1 MTEVL
6 LEKGFEEIFIKAI
19 EDLGYQRIDQSMIR
33 RESKRSALAAD
44 FLRDA
49 LRKINPDLRDEL
61 IDQVVFKINNID
73 AGLLVNRNETFFD
86 YLQNGVEVTSYED
99 GESKTRMAY
108 LIDYENPEA
117 NSFVVA
123 NQLTIEG
130 RDTRR
135 PDVLIYVNGMPLV
148 VIELKS
154 LNTEFS
160 DVDSAYRQIKNYQK
174 GIEELFVYNAF
185 NIISDFTTTKVGTI
199 TANMAWYKEWKSADG
214 SYESKDFGDYI
225 TPIKGLLDKRRF
237 LDILRNFIFFEH
249 KDEGTTKIMAQ
260 YHQYFAVHKA
270 VRSTLEA
277 IKKGDGRGGVFWH
290 TQGSGKS
297 LSMVFY
303 SQYLI
308 RILDKP
314 TFVVIT
320 DRNDL
325 DNQLYG
331 QFARASRFL
340 RQVPEQAK
348 SREDLY
354 NLLDKRKSNGIFFS
368 TMQKFQESDEPLSL
382 RNDIIV
388 ISDEAHRSQ
397 YGLREKIDKDG
408 GIQVGMARLVRDS
421 LPNATYIG
429 FTGTPISE
437 KDKDTKEVFGS
448 YIDIYDMNQAVKDG
462 ATKPVFYEN
471 RVLNLFLDKE
481 VLDLID
487 AKYKEMEENASAID
501 IENSKKKLSKLERIV
516 GSDEAIDTLV
526 KDIIDHY
533 EKNRADLLTGK
544 ALLVA
549 YNRRIAI
556 KIYKKILELR
566 PGWEE
571 KVKVVA
577 TSSNN
582 DPEDWKD
589 ILGFKSD
596 KEELAKRFK
605 DNDDQFKIAI
615 VVDMWLTGF
624 DAPSLSTMYVYKP
637 MEGYNLMQA
646 IARVNRVFED
656 KAGGLVVDYIGIAD
670 ALRKAISEY
679 TRGGKDTPDPN
690 ISERVYPVF
699 KEKLAACRRL
709 VTKDYKY
716 KRIFA
721 KDIGKEEMA
730 GLIRDGINAVLG
742 FDDKNQEEF
751 KKEAYALKQAH
762 SLCTS
767 LTDETEQRE
776 AAFIEAIRISVMR
789 ITNPGKLSRKEIDA
803 EITSLLD
810 KVVESR
816 GVIDIFQTIGGE
828 VNLFNREFLA
838 NLAKMKQKNLSIK
851 LLEKLLRDEIV
862 LCARTDKLKSEEFSK
877 KLERVMDRYKRGLIA
892 NAGSLQGF
900 TSGVAEDSDKD
911 YGLEDII
918 DKLIG
923 LADEMV
929 KMEGE
934 SKATGLS
941 KEELAFYHAIIQP
954 ENIKDF
960 YTNEDLVKFTRELTK
975 TIDEEMT
982 PDWSIKESGQASMRL
997 AVKKLLRKYKYPKD
1011 EMNKVI
1017 KLIIDQ
1023 AQYFDEAYEL

>member
-19 EDLGYQRIDQSMIR
+19 EDLGYQRIDQTMIR

-49 LRKINPDLRDEL
+49 LRKINPELSDEL
-61 IDQVVFKINNID
+61 IDQAVFKINNID

-99 GESKTRMAY
+99 GETKTTRAY

-117 NSFVVA
+117 NSFVVS

-130 RDTRR
+130 KDTRR

-154 LNTEFS
+154 MNTEFS

-199 TANMAWYKEWKSADG
+199 TANMAWYKERKSADG
-214 SYESKDFGDYI
+214 TYESKKYGDFI
-225 TPIKGLLDKRRF
+225 TPIKGLLTKRRF
-237 LDILRNFIFFEH
+237 LEIIRNFIFFEH
-249 KDEGTTKIMAQ
+249 KDDGTNKIMAQ
-260 YHQYFAVHKA
+260 YHQYYA
-270 VRSTLEA
+270 VRKALLSTVEA
-277 IKKGDGRGGVFWH
+277 IKRKDGRAGVFWH

-308 RILDKP
+308 RTLDQP
-314 TFVVIT
+314 TFVIIT

-340 RQVPEQAK
+340 RQLPVQAK
-348 SREDLY
+348 SREDLH
-354 NLLDKRKSNGIFFS
+354 NLLDKRKSNGIFFT

-397 YGLREKIDKDG
+397 YGLREKISKDG

-437 KDKDTKEVFGS
+437 KDRDTKEVFGS

-481 VLDLID
+481 ILNLID
-487 AKYKEMEENASAID
+487 AKYEEMEQNASSID

-533 EKNRADLLTGK
+533 EKNRAELLTGK
-544 ALLVA
+544 ALIVA
-549 YNRRIAI
+549 YNRSIAI
-556 KIYKKILELR
+556 KIYKKILEER
-566 PGWEE
+566 PEWDE

-589 ILGFKSD
+589 ILGYKSD

-605 DNDDQFKIAI
+605 DDDDPFKIAI

-670 ALRKAISEY
+670 ALKKAIGEY
-679 TRGGKDTPDPN
+679 TGKGNGGDGGN
-690 ISERVYPVF
+690 ISDTAYPVF
-699 KEKLAACRRL
+699 VEKLKACRRIL
-709 VTKDYKY
+709 TSDYKY
-716 KRIFA
+716 QRIFV
-721 KDIGKEEMA
+721 KDIEKEEMA
-730 GLIRDGINAVLG
+730 ELIRDGINTVLT
-742 FDDKNQEEF
+742 FDEKIQEEF

-767 LTDETEQRE
+767 ITNYKEQRE
-776 AAFIEAIRISVMR
+776 AAFIEAVRISVMR

-828 VNLFNREFLA
+828 LNLFDRNFLA
-838 NLAKMKQKNLSIK
+838 KLARMKQKNLSIK
-851 LLEKLLRDEIV
+851 LLEKLLM
-862 LCARTDKLKSEEFSK
+862 DKITLYKQADKIKSEEFSK
-877 KLERVMDRYKRGLIA
+877 KLERVMDRYKNGLIA
-892 NAGSLQGF
+892 NAGDLQDF
-900 TSGVAEDSDKD
+900 ASGVAESGNSDYD
-911 YGLEDII
+911 LEDTIN
-918 DKLIG
+918 KLIG

-929 KMEGE
+929 KMDEE

-941 KEELAFYHAIIQP
+941 KEELAFYHAISQP
-954 ENIKDF
+954 ENIKEF
-960 YTNEDLVKFTRELTK
+960 YTNEDLVEFTRELTK
-975 TIDEEMT
+975 KIDEEMT
-982 PDWSIKESGQASMRL
+982 PDWFMKESGRASMRV
-997 AVKKLLRKYKYPKD
+997 AIKRLLRKYKYPKD
-1011 EMNKVI
+1011 EINKVV

-1023 AQYFDEAYEL
+1023 AQYFDEAYGL

>member
-19 EDLGYQRIDQSMIR
+19 EDLGYQRIDQTMIR

-185 NIISDFTTTKVGTI
+185 NIISDFTTTEVGTI
-199 TANMAWYKEWKSADG
+199 TANLEWYKEWKTSDG
-214 SYESKDFGDYI
+214 KTESKEYGDYE
-225 TPIKGLLDKRRF
+225 TPIKGLLDKRNF
-237 LDILRNFIFFEH
+237 LEIIKNFIFFEH
-249 KDEGTTKIMAQ
+249 ADGGTNKIMAQ
-260 YHQYFAVHKA
+260 YHQYYAVKKA
-270 VRSTLEA
+270 LVSTVEA
-277 IKKGDGRGGVFWH
+277 IKRKDGRGGVFWH

-303 SQYLI
+303 SQYLMWTI
-308 RILDKP
+308 ENP
-314 TFVVIT
+314 TFVIIT

-340 RQVPEQAK
+340 RQKPIQAK

-354 NLLDKRKSNGIFFS
+354 NLLDNRKSNGIFFT

-397 YGLREKIDKDG
+397 YGLREKITKDG
-408 GIQVGMARLVRDS
+408 RVQVGMARLVRDS

-448 YIDIYDMNQAVKDG
+448 YIDIYDMNQAVEDG

-487 AKYKEMEENASAID
+487 KKYDEMAENASSID
-501 IENSKKKLSKLERIV
+501 IENSKKKLSKLERII

-533 EKNRADLLTGK
+533 ETNRADLLTGK

-566 PGWEE
+566 PDWVE
-571 KVKVVA
+571 KVKLVA

-582 DPEDWKD
+582 DPEEWKD
-589 ILGFKSD
+589 ILGYKSD

-605 DNDDQFKIAI
+605 DNDDSFKIAI

-624 DAPSLSTMYVYKP
+624 DAPSLATMYIYKP
-637 MEGYNLMQA
+637 MQGYNLMQA

-670 ALRKAISEY
+670 ALKKAISEY
-679 TRGGKDTPDPN
+679 TDKGKGKGGAN
-690 ISERVYPVF
+690 ISDTVYPVF
-699 KEKLAACRRL
+699 VEKLKACRRIL
-709 VTKDYKY
+709 TGDYKY
-716 KRIFA
+716 QRIFA
-721 KDIGKEEMA
+721 KDIESEEMA
-730 GLIRDGINAVLG
+730 GLIRDGINTIFT
-742 FDDKNQEEF
+742 FDEKIQEEF
-751 KKEAYALKQAH
+751 KRESFALKQAH
-762 SLCTS
+762 SLCASITNY
-767 LTDETEQRE
+767 EEQRE
-776 AAFIEAIRISVMR
+776 AAFIEAVRVSVMR
-789 ITNPGKLSRKEIDA
+789 IVNPGKISRKEIDA
-803 EITSLLD
+803 EITRLLD
-810 KVVESR
+810 KVVESK
-816 GVIDIFQTIGGE
+816 GVIDVFQTIGGE
-828 VNLFNREFLA
+828 LNLFDRKFIAKLA
-838 NLAKMKQKNLSIK
+838 AMKQKNLSIK
-851 LLEKLLRDEIV
+851 LLEKLLMNEIV
-862 LCARTDKLKSEEFSK
+862 VYQQSDKIKSEEFSK
-877 KLERVMDRYKRGLIA
+877 KLERVMDRYKKGLIA
-892 NAGSLQGF
+892 NAGDLQDF
-900 TSGVAEDSDKD
+900 ASGVDEGGNSDYDLK
-911 YGLEDII
+911 DII
-918 DKLIG
+918 DKLIN

-929 KMEGE
+929 KMDEE

-982 PDWSIKESGQASMRL
+982 PDWSIKESGRASMRL

-1023 AQYFDEAYEL
+1023 AKYFDEAYEL

>member
-1 MTEVL
+1 M
-6 LEKGFEEIFIKAI
+6 K
-19 EDLGYQRIDQSMIR
+19 
-33 RESKRSALAAD
+33 
-44 FLRDA
+44 
-49 LRKINPDLRDEL
+49 
-61 IDQVVFKINNID
+61 
-73 AGLLVNRNETFFD
+73 
-86 YLQNGVEVTSYED
+86 
-99 GESKTRMAY
+99 
-108 LIDYENPEA
+108 
-117 NSFVVA
+117 
-123 NQLTIEG
+123 
-130 RDTRR
+130 
-135 PDVLIYVNGMPLV
+135 
-148 VIELKS
+148 
-154 LNTEFS
+154 
-160 DVDSAYRQIKNYQK
+160 
-174 GIEELFVYNAF
+174 
-185 NIISDFTTTKVGTI
+185 
-199 TANMAWYKEWKSADG
+199 
-214 SYESKDFGDYI
+214 
-225 TPIKGLLDKRRF
+225 
-237 LDILRNFIFFEH
+237 
-249 KDEGTTKIMAQ
+249 
-260 YHQYFAVHKA
+260 
-270 VRSTLEA
+270 
-277 IKKGDGRGGVFWH
+277 
-290 TQGSGKS
+290 
-297 LSMVFY
+297 
-303 SQYLI
+303 
-308 RILDKP
+308 
-314 TFVVIT
+314 
-320 DRNDL
+320 
-325 DNQLYG
+325 
-331 QFARASRFL
+331 
-340 RQVPEQAK
+340 
-348 SREDLY
+348 
-354 NLLDKRKSNGIFFS
+354 
-368 TMQKFQESDEPLSL
+368 
-382 RNDIIV
+382 
-388 ISDEAHRSQ
+388 
-397 YGLREKIDKDG
+397 
-408 GIQVGMARLVRDS
+408 
-421 LPNATYIG
+421 
-429 FTGTPISE
+429 
-437 KDKDTKEVFGS
+437 
-448 YIDIYDMNQAVKDG
+448 QAVEDG

-487 AKYKEMEENASAID
+487 AKYKEMEENASARD

-533 EKNRADLLTGK
+533 ENNRADLLTGK
-544 ALLVA
+544 ALIVA

-556 KIYKKILELR
+556 KIYKKILEER
-566 PGWEE
+566 PQWDEML
-571 KVKVVA
+571 KVVA

-605 DNDDQFKIAI
+605 DNDDPFKIAI

-679 TRGGKDTPDPN
+679 TRGGKDAPDPN

-699 KEKLAACRRL
+699 KEKLAACREL

-716 KRIFA
+716 TRIFA
-721 KDIGKEEMA
+721 KDIEKDEMA
-730 GLIRDGINAVLG
+730 GLIKDGINAVLG
-742 FDDKNQEEF
+742 FDDKIQEEF

-762 SLCTS
+762 SLCAS

-789 ITNPGKLSRKEIDA
+789 ITNPNKLSRKEIDA
-803 EITSLLD
+803 EISTLLD

-828 VNLFNREFLA
+828 VNLFNRDFLA

-862 LCARTDKLKSEEFSK
+862 LYARDDKLKSEEFSK
-877 KLERVMDRYKRGLIA
+877 KLERVMERYKRGLID
-892 NAGSLQGF
+892 NAKGLQNF
-900 TSGVAEDSDKD
+900 TSGVEEDGDKD
-911 YGLEDII
+911 YDLEDII
-918 DKLIG
+918 NKLIG

-929 KMEGE
+929 KMEEE

-997 AVKKLLRKYKYPKD
+997 SVKKLLRKYKYSKD

>member
-19 EDLGYQRIDQSMIR
+19 EDLGYQRIDQIMIR

-49 LRKINPDLRDEL
+49 LRKINSELGDEL

-99 GESKTRMAY
+99 GETKTTRAY
-108 LIDYENPEA
+108 LIDYENPEE
-117 NSFVVA
+117 NSFVVS

-154 LNTEFS
+154 MNTEFS

-185 NIISDFTTTKVGTI
+185 SIISDFTTTKVGTI

-214 SYESKDFGDYI
+214 TYESKEYGDFI
-225 TPIKGLLDKRRF
+225 TPIKGLLTKRRF
-237 LDILRNFIFFEH
+237 LEIIRNFIFFEH
-249 KDEGTTKIMAQ
+249 KDDGTNKIMAQ
-260 YHQYFAVHKA
+260 YHQYYA
-270 VRSTLEA
+270 VRKALLSTVEA
-277 IKKGDGRGGVFWH
+277 IKRKDGRAGVFWH

-308 RILDKP
+308 RTLDQP
-314 TFVVIT
+314 TFVIIT

-340 RQVPEQAK
+340 RQVPVQAK

-354 NLLDKRKSNGIFFS
+354 NLLDKRKSNGIFFT

-397 YGLREKIDKDG
+397 YGLREKISKDG

-437 KDKDTKEVFGS
+437 KDRDTNEVFGS

-481 VLDLID
+481 ILNLID
-487 AKYKEMEENASAID
+487 AEYQEMEQNASSID

-533 EKNRADLLTGK
+533 EKNRAELLTGK
-544 ALLVA
+544 ALIVA
-549 YNRRIAI
+549 YNRSIAI
-556 KIYKKILELR
+556 KIYKKILEER
-566 PGWEE
+566 PEWDE

-589 ILGFKSD
+589 ILGCKSD

-605 DNDDQFKIAI
+605 EDDDPFKIAI

-670 ALRKAISEY
+670 ALKKAIGEY
-679 TRGGKDTPDPN
+679 TGKGNGGGGGN
-690 ISERVYPVF
+690 ISDTAYPVF
-699 KEKLAACRRL
+699 VEKLKACRRIL
-709 VTKDYKY
+709 TSDYKY
-716 KRIFA
+716 QRIFA
-721 KDIGKEEMA
+721 KDIEKEEMA
-730 GLIRDGINAVLG
+730 ELIRDGINTVLT
-742 FDDKNQEEF
+742 FDEKIQEEF

-767 LTDETEQRE
+767 ITNYKEQRE
-776 AAFIEAIRISVMR
+776 AAFIEAVRISVMR
-789 ITNPGKLSRKEIDA
+789 ITSPGHLTRKEIDA

-816 GVIDIFQTIGGE
+816 GIIDIFQTIGGE
-828 VNLFNREFLA
+828 LNLFDRKFIAKLA
-838 NLAKMKQKNLSIK
+838 RMKQKNLSIK
-851 LLEKLLRDEIV
+851 LLEKLLMDEIT
-862 LCARTDKLKSEEFSK
+862 LYKQADKIKSEEFSE
-877 KLERVMDRYKRGLIA
+877 KLERVMDRYKNGLIA
-892 NAGSLQGF
+892 NAEDLQDF
-900 TSGVAEDSDKD
+900 ASGVAESGNSDYD
-911 YGLEDII
+911 LENTIN
-918 DKLIG
+918 KLIG

-929 KMEGE
+929 KMDEE

-941 KEELAFYHAIIQP
+941 KEELAFYHAISQP
-954 ENIKDF
+954 ENIKEF
-960 YTNEDLVKFTRELTK
+960 YTNEDLVEFTRELTK
-975 TIDEEMT
+975 KIDEEMT
-982 PDWSIKESGQASMRL
+982 PDWFMKESGRASMRV
-997 AVKKLLRKYKYPKD
+997 AIKRLLRKYKYPKD
-1011 EMNKVI
+1011 EINNVV

-1023 AQYFDEAYEL
+1023 AQYFDEAYGL

>member
-1 MTEVL
+1 MTNLFIEAEY
-6 LEKGFEEIFIKAI
+6 EKLFIKKI
-19 EDLGYQRIDQSMIR
+19 EDLGYERINQNDIR
-33 RESKRSALAAD
+33 RESKRSPLAAD
-44 FLRDA
+44 LLRDS
-49 LRKINPDLRDEL
+49 LRKINPDLSDDL
-61 IDQVVFKINNID
+61 IDQAFFKINHID
-73 AGLLVNRNETFFD
+73 AGLLVNRNEIFFD

-99 GESKTRMAY
+99 GESKTTRAY
-108 LIDYENPEA
+108 LIDYLNPEA
-117 NSFVVA
+117 NSFIVS
-123 NQLTIEG
+123 NQLTILG
-130 RDTRR
+130 KDTRR

-154 LNTEFS
+154 MNTQFQ
-160 DVDSAYRQIKNYQK
+160 DVESAYRQIKNYQK

-199 TANMAWYKEWKSADG
+199 TANFEWYKEWKTSDG
-214 SYESKDFGDYI
+214 KTESKEYGDFN
-225 TPIKGLLDKRRF
+225 TPIRGLLDKKNF
-237 LDILRNFIFFEH
+237 LEIIRNFIFFEH
-249 KDEGTTKIMAQ
+249 ADGSANKIMAQ
-260 YHQYFAVHKA
+260 YHQYYAVKKA
-270 VRSTLEA
+270 IRSTVDA
-277 IKKGDGRGGVFWH
+277 IKRKDGRGGVFWH

-303 SQYLI
+303 SQYLMRTI
-308 RILDKP
+308 DSP
-314 TFVVIT
+314 TFVIIT

-340 RQVPEQAK
+340 RQKPVQAK

-354 NLLDKRKSNGIFFS
+354 NLLDKRKSNGIFFT

-382 RNDIIV
+382 RNDVIV

-397 YGLREKIDKDG
+397 YGLREKISKDG
-408 GIQVGMARLVRDS
+408 KIQVGMARLVRDS

-448 YIDIYDMNQAVKDG
+448 YIDIYDMNQAVEDG

-487 AKYKEMEENASAID
+487 QKYDEMEENASSID
-501 IENSKKKLSKLERIV
+501 IENSKKKLSKLERII

-526 KDIIDHY
+526 RDIIEHY
-533 EKNRADLLTGK
+533 ETNRADLLTGK

-566 PGWEE
+566 PDWDE
-571 KVKVVA
+571 KVKLVA
-577 TSSNN
+577 TSNNN

-589 ILGFKSD
+589 ILGYKSD

-605 DNDDQFKIAI
+605 DNDDPFKIAI

-624 DAPSLSTMYVYKP
+624 DAPSLATMYVYKP
-637 MEGYNLMQA
+637 MQGYSLMQA
-646 IARVNRVFED
+646 IARVNRVFKD

-670 ALRKAISEY
+670 ALKKAISEY
-679 TRGGKDTPDPN
+679 TDKGKGEGGAN
-690 ISERVYPVF
+690 ISDTVYPVF
-699 KEKLAACRRL
+699 VEKLKACRRIL
-709 VTKDYKY
+709 TGEYKY
-716 KRIFA
+716 HRIFA
-721 KDIGKEEMA
+721 KDIESEEMA
-730 GLIRDGINAVLG
+730 ALIRDGINTIFT
-742 FDDKNQEEF
+742 FDEEIQEEF
-751 KKEAYALKQAH
+751 KRKAYALKQAH

-767 LTDETEQRE
+767 ITNYEEQRE
-776 AAFIEAIRISVMR
+776 AAFIEAVRVSVMR
-789 ITNPGKLSRKEIDA
+789 ITNPGKMTRKEIDA

-828 VNLFNREFLA
+828 LNLFDRKFIAKLA
-838 NLAKMKQKNLSIK
+838 AMKQKNLSIK
-851 LLEKLLRDEIV
+851 LLEKLLMDEIV
-862 LCARTDKLKSEEFSK
+862 VYQQSDKIKSEEFSK
-877 KLERVMDRYKRGLIA
+877 KLEKVMDRYKRGLIA
-892 NAGSLQGF
+892 NAEGLQEF
-900 TSGVAEDSDKD
+900 ASGIGEGENSDYD
-911 YGLEDII
+911 LEDII
-918 DKLIG
+918 DKLVD

-929 KMEGE
+929 KMDEE
-934 SKATGLS
+934 SKSTGLS
-941 KEELAFYHAIIQP
+941 KEELAFYHAISQP

-960 YTNEDLVKFTRELTK
+960 YTDEDLVKFTRELTQK
-975 TIDEEMT
+975 IDEEMT
-982 PDWSIKESGQASMRL
+982 PDWFMKESGRASMRV
-997 AVKKLLRKYKYPKD
+997 AIKRLLRKYKYPKD
-1011 EMNKVI
+1011 DMNKVV

>member
-19 EDLGYQRIDQSMIR
+19 EDLGYQKIDQTMIR

-44 FLRDA
+44 LLRDA
-49 LRKINPDLRDEL
+49 LRKINPEL
-61 IDQVVFKINNID
+61 GEEMIDQVVFKINNID

-86 YLQNGVEVTSYED
+86 YLQNGVEVTSYQD
-99 GESKTRMAY
+99 GETKTTRAY
-108 LIDYENPEA
+108 LIDYENPEV
-117 NSFVVA
+117 NSFVVS

-130 RDTRR
+130 KDTRR

-154 LNTEFS
+154 MNTEFS

-214 SYESKDFGDYI
+214 TYESKEYGDFI
-225 TPIKGLLDKRRF
+225 TPIQGLLTKRRF
-237 LDILRNFIFFEH
+237 LEIIRNFIFFEH
-249 KDEGTTKIMAQ
+249 KDDGTNKIMAQ
-260 YHQYFAVHKA
+260 YHQYYA
-270 VRSTLEA
+270 VRKALLSTVEA
-277 IKKGDGRGGVFWH
+277 IKRKDGRAGVFWH

-308 RILDKP
+308 RTLDQP
-314 TFVVIT
+314 TFVIIT

-340 RQVPEQAK
+340 RQVPVQAK

-354 NLLDKRKSNGIFFS
+354 NLLDKRKSNGIFFT

-397 YGLREKIDKDG
+397 YGLREKITKDG
-408 GIQVGMARLVRDS
+408 QIKVGMARLVRDS

-448 YIDIYDMNQAVKDG
+448 YIDIYDMNQAVEDG

-487 AKYKEMEENASAID
+487 AKYDEMEENASSVD
-501 IENSKKKLSKLERIV
+501 IENSKKKLSKLERII

-526 KDIIDHY
+526 RDIIDHY
-533 EKNRADLLTGK
+533 ETNRADLLTGK

-566 PGWEE
+566 PDWDE
-571 KVKVVA
+571 KVKLVA

-582 DPEDWKD
+582 DPEEWKD
-589 ILGFKSD
+589 ILGYKTD

-605 DNDDQFKIAI
+605 DNDDPFKIAI

-624 DAPSLSTMYVYKP
+624 DAPSLATMYVYKP
-637 MEGYNLMQA
+637 MQGYNLMQA

-670 ALRKAISEY
+670 ALKKAISEY
-679 TRGGKDTPDPN
+679 TDKGKGEGGAN
-690 ISERVYPVF
+690 ISDTVYPVF
-699 KEKLAACRRL
+699 VEKLKSCRRIL
-709 VTKDYKY
+709 TGEYKY
-716 KRIFA
+716 QRIFA
-721 KDIGKEEMA
+721 KDIESEEMA
-730 GLIRDGINAVLG
+730 GLIRDGINTIFT
-742 FDDKNQEEF
+742 FDEEIQEEF
-751 KKEAYALKQAH
+751 KREAYSLKQAH

-767 LTDETEQRE
+767 ITNYEEQRE
-776 AAFIEAIRISVMR
+776 AAFIEAVRVSVMR
-789 ITNPGKLSRKEIDA
+789 ITSPGHLTRKEIDA

-816 GVIDIFQTIGGE
+816 GVINIFQTIGGE
-828 VNLFNREFLA
+828 LNLFDRKFI
-838 NLAKMKQKNLSIK
+838 AKFASMKQKNLSIK
-851 LLEKLLRDEIV
+851 ILEKLLRDEIIV
-862 LCARTDKLKSEEFSK
+862 YERADKLKSEEFSK
-877 KLERVMDRYKRGLIA
+877 KLEKVMERYKEGLIA
-892 NAGSLQGF
+892 NAKDLQEF
-900 TSGVAEDSDKD
+900 TSGVGEGENSDYD
-911 YGLEDII
+911 LQDFIN
-918 DKLIG
+918 KLVD

-929 KMEGE
+929 KMDEE

-941 KEELAFYHAIIQP
+941 KEELAFYHAISQP

-960 YTNEDLVKFTRELTK
+960 YTDEDLVKFTRELTQK
-975 TIDEEMT
+975 IDQEMT
-982 PDWSIKESGQASMRL
+982 PDWFMKESGRASMR
-997 AVKKLLRKYKYPKD
+997 VSIKRLLRKYKYPKD
-1011 EMNKVI
+1011 EMNKVV

-1023 AQYFDEAYEL
+1023 AQYFDEAYGL